1 MRILLAEDDKKLN
14 ESLTNQLISRG
25 FSVDSCY
32 DGEEALYYAT
42 QNIHDVD
49 SVTLLG
55 EFFQKIKRSTCFLC
69 YNVITNKTY
78 T

>member
-1 MRILLAEDDKKLN
+1 MAPLCDWVCD
-14 ESLTNQLISRG
+14 
-25 FSVDSCY
+25 
-32 DGEEALYYAT
+32 
-42 QNIHDVD
+42 D

>member
-1 MRILLAEDDKKLN
+1 MKGNAIWETEWYKFTKDKILVRVF
-14 ESLTNQLISRG
+14 T
-25 FSVDSCY
+25 
-32 DGEEALYYAT
+32 
-42 QNIHDVD
+42 D

>member
-1 MRILLAEDDKKLN
+1 MSKIMEDCKAMGK
-14 ESLTNQLISRG
+14 
-25 FSVDSCY
+25 
-32 DGEEALYYAT
+32 
-42 QNIHDVD
+42 D